1 MMKALKLITFIT
13 VAIFIAAFIYRTDF
27 EAMQQSMT
35 DFGFYFVVL
44 IPLTAL
50 AYLMGTWGWR
60 YCLPPNSRNISL
72 HKLFMVR
79 QVGETISLFNP
90 SNIIAGDLFKI
101 KILKSSALSQQDISQ
116 SVFLSRVIA
125 IMSQLLLLITVL
137 IWFGIHNMTQSTNKT
152 LAYIC
157 LFTTL
162 LLLLLVFGF
171 FIAITRFSS
180 TTTSI
185 VKTNLITRLRL
196 RLFNT
201 LQQTSLFYKEN
212 KRSFWHSFL
221 CFTLHWFIGS
231 LEFYLIIRLLGIH
244 ITVFQGLFIDMG
256 AVLIKS
262 LGAFVPAQ
270 IGIEEFGNKIMLTG
284 LGITS
289 VSIWLNASL
298 LRRARQLVWIAIS
311 GIYYIKLNKIYGNP
325 VRQS

>member
-1 MMKALKLITFIT
+1 MKILKLITFIT
-13 VAIFIAAFIYRTDF
+13 VGIFIIVFIYRTDF
-27 EAMQQSMT
+27 EAMQRSMVE
-35 DFGFYFVVL
+35 FGSYFLFL

-90 SNIIAGDLFKI
+90 SNVIAGDLFKI
-101 KILKSSALSQQDISQ
+101 NMLKSTALSQDDISR
-116 SVFLSRVIA
+116 SVFLSRIIA
-125 IMSQLLLLITVL
+125 IMSQLLLLAAIL
-137 IWFGIHNMTQSTNKT
+137 IWFGIHITAPNTNNT
-152 LAYIC
+152 SAYIC
-157 LFTTL
+157 LFIATVL
-162 LLLLLVFGF
+162 LFLIFSF
-171 FIAITRFSS
+171 FVVITRFSRS
-180 TTTSI
+180 TVSATKTSF
-185 VKTNLITRLRL
+185 TSRLRS
-196 RLFNT
+196 RLFSA

-212 KRSFWHSFL
+212 KSSFWYSFL

-244 ITVFQGLFIDMG
+244 ITVFHGLFIDMG
-256 AVLIKS
+256 TVLIKS
-262 LGAFVPAQ
+262 LGAFVPGQ

-289 VSIWLNASL
+289 VSIWINASI

>member
-13 VAIFIAAFIYRTDF
+13 VAVFIAAFIYQTDF

-101 KILKSSALSQQDISQ
+101 NILKSSALSQEDISR

-185 VKTNLITRLRL
+185 VKTSLITRLRL